1 MKRIITAF
9 FALLVISAGAQ
20 AQNNTAKAKEI
31 LDKVGAKYKGYS
43 TLKADFK
50 YTLEIQSE
58 KFKEE
63 QKGTLYLKKAKFRLE
78 MPDQVVIC
86 DNKSIWTYLKDANE
100 VQINDYDA
108 KAMDVNPSEI
118 FTMYE
123 KGYLYTYSGEETINK
138 KVYHLIELTP
148 TDKKQNVFKVKLYVD
163 KANNTLFRSK
173 LFEKSGNIYTYEI
186 LSQEPNLKL
195 DDAVYFSFDKT
206 KYPKV
211 TVVDLRTGK
220 GK

>member
-1 MKRIITAF
+1 MKKLLMALLALTITA
-9 FALLVISAGAQ
+9 GTYAQ
-20 AQNNTAKAKEI
+20 GDAKKAKEI

-43 TLKADFK
+43 TLKAEFK
-50 YTLEIQSE
+50 YTLEIQAE

-78 MPDQVVIC
+78 MPDQIVIC
-86 DNKSIWTYLKDANE
+86 DNKSLWTYLKDANE

-123 KGYLYTYSGEETINK
+123 KGYLYAYMGEQTINK

-148 TDKKQNVFKVKLYVD
+148 TDKKQNIFKVKLYVD
-163 KANNTLFRSK
+163 KTNNTLYKSS
-173 LFEKSGNIYTYEI
+173 LHEKSGNIYTYEI
-186 LSQEPNLKL
+186 ISQQPNLKL
-195 DDAVYFSFDKT
+195 DDAVYFMFDKT

-220 GK
+220 K

>member
-1 MKRIITAF
+1 MKRIFTVLT
-9 FALLVISAGAQ
+9 ALLLVGSVAE

-50 YTLEIQSE
+50 YTVEIQAE

-63 QKGTLYLKKAKFRLE
+63 QKGTLYLKKSKFRLE
-78 MPDQVVIC
+78 MPDQIVIC
-86 DNKSIWTYLKDANE
+86 DNKSIWTYLKDVNE

-108 KAMDVNPSEI
+108 KALDVNPSEI

-123 KGYLYTYSGEETINK
+123 KGYLYTYTGEETINK
-138 KVYHLIELTP
+138 KVYQVIELTP
-148 TDKKQNVFKVKLYVD
+148 TDKKQNVFKVKLYVE
-163 KANNTLFRSK
+163 KTSQTLFRSK
-173 LFEKSGNIYTYEI
+173 IYEKSGNIYTYEI
-186 LSQEPNLKL
+186 ITQQPNIKL
-195 DDAVYFSFDKT
+195 DDAVYFTFDKA

-211 TVVDLRTGK
+211 AVVDLRTSK
-220 GK
+220 K